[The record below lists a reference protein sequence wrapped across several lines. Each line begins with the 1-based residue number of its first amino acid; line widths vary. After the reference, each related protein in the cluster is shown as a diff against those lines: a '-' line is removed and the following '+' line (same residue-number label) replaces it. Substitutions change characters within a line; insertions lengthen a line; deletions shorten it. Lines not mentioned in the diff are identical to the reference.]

1 MKSIII
7 RVFRHFI
14 VKKID
19 LIDGGQL
26 WVGGLL
32 TLVLFTLVLCAIVFD
47 NEFINLY
54 PIENASASSF
64 SCDNKTYNARF
75 ESTLKILGLPQ
86 INVEQKMIDLL
97 DQQNFILVVDFVNTL
112 INCDAASIEGLS
124 GTTWSTLRWS
134 NCTNIDSTL
143 SISIPLPH
151 QDISVKVILDQVL
164 TIGAVRIGLY
174 ADEYLDGDYTLKKLH
189 FYRSFYKNGYVLG
202 KNIPLS
208 LTLTKVINE
217 TVPMERCY
225 AMYYSQSMGKNL
237 YKW

>member
-1 MKSIII
+1 
-7 RVFRHFI
+7 
-14 VKKID
+14 
-19 LIDGGQL
+19 
-26 WVGGLL
+26 
-32 TLVLFTLVLCAIVFD
+32 
-47 NEFINLY
+47 
-54 PIENASASSF
+54 
-64 SCDNKTYNARF
+64 
-75 ESTLKILGLPQ
+75 LGLPQ

-217 TVPMERCY
+217 TVPMESGSSKFSGTFISTFDVDLNNILLLPSQY
-225 AMYYSQSMGKNL
+225 IFSTLSSITLQISLTEPSYYVKNL
-237 YKW
+237 QQPITRKRQAIFYTILFTIACLGLIKFLVLII